1 MRVVTFGEIMLRLT
15 PPNGLRLRQA
25 TTLEI
30 TYGGAEANVAVSLA
44 QFGVS
49 AAFVTRLPDNDLG
62 DACLEALRRWGVDTA
77 HIARGG
83 DRLGVYYLEQGAMQ
97 RGPRVVYDRAHSA
110 FAQLKQGMVDWDR
123 ALAGADW
130 FHWSGITPALT
141 PGTAA
146 ACLEAVRAARERGLT
161 VSCDPNY
168 RASLWRWGQPPAAVL
183 PEMVSL
189 CDVLVASESDA
200 QPMFGLDWQPTPGD
214 SVERFAALCTALH
227 ARFPN
232 LTTIATTFRE
242 SRSASDN
249 ALSAALW
256 QGGALYSSS
265 RYELTHIVDRVGG
278 GDAFMAGLIYGLL
291 TRPDAPQYALDFGLA
306 AACLKHGIPGDFNL
320 VSAAEVERL
329 LAGDAAGRVAR

>member
-25 TTLEI
+25 TALEV

-49 AAFVTRLPDNDLG
+49 AAFVTCLPNNDLG

-77 HIARGG
+77 HILRGG
-83 DRLGVYYLEQGAMQ
+83 DRLGVYYLEQGTMQ
-97 RGPRVVYDRAHSA
+97 RGPRVIYDRAHSA
-110 FAQLKQGMVDWDR
+110 FAQLEPGAINWERVFD
-123 ALAGADW
+123 GADW

-141 PGTAA
+141 PDTAA
-146 ACLEAVRAARERGLT
+146 ACLEAVRAARARGLI

-183 PEMVSL
+183 PQMVSL
-189 CDVLVASESDA
+189 CDVLVTSESDA
-200 QPMFGLDWQPTPGD
+200 EPMFGLEWQPPPSD
-214 SVERFAALCTALH
+214 SVERFASLCVALH
-227 ARFPN
+227 GRFPN
-232 LTTIATTFRE
+232 LKTIATTFRE
-242 SRSASDN
+242 VRSASDQ
-249 ALSAALW
+249 ALSGALW
-256 QGGALYSSS
+256 QGGALYSGP

-291 TRPDAPQYALDFGLA
+291 TRPDTPQYALDFGLA
-306 AACLKHGIPGDFNL
+306 AACLKHGILGDFNL

-329 LAGDAAGRVAR
+329 LAGEAAGRVAR